1 MKTKNILILIS
12 VLLILSALG
21 FLLYKDDVFKKLEGD
36 NDIQITT
43 IPALGNSFF
52 NLNIEDGNTSNTLL
66 VPDLDSVGITKGGDY
81 SGALKEC
88 ASKNN
93 SRSGYPEGTCVALSN
108 EDILIKVEEKGDT
121 FSNFIKNYIKNTAG
135 PNVVGS
141 PDGFYAAFEGS
152 GGDWNKVLITDLG
165 PDPNNTGKDT
175 ICNNTFGK
183 EVTNTAY
190 NKHSGTC
197 VGFKPSNPD
206 KFITNLKPGS
216 EEDLVAQC
224 RKSINT
230 SLNYKE
236 TITPNNSY
244 FEVSDVSR
252 PKRCSVESP
261 QIIDVGT
268 QSVNQWVRTNELDP
282 SSQVP
287 PYHVMDNVN
296 DEDRVI
302 EIGNILQTSDFPT
315 LLQNSGGD
323 ACIGFASNATIPWL
337 DTQKPG
343 TVHDSEGKC
352 YTDFP
357 CEYLS
362 RTRNTSKDRVCNVN
376 LCQHMDTDVTTD
388 EQNIKWSDKFDDD
401 PMWISAKKGCFR
413 KLTKKHPLDGK
424 KGKCECKQYN
434 DCAADHGRSTMEI
447 TDDADRQMLKVKC
460 YNKGGNPFGCAK
472 CEGVLTDNLALQV
485 DKTIGNFSTP
495 HYWCARS
502 RLDGTLGGEVAG
514 GKYYWKPSITFANAS
529 RKGEVNG
536 VIDTQVNTS
545 HLSKKDRGW
554 WENNPDMVKYDYGK
568 DDVMLGCSPDK
579 IPDQIKMSSEE

>member
-93 SRSGYPEGTCVALSN
+93 IRSGYPEGTCVALSN

-165 PDPNNTGKDT
+165 PDPNNTGKAT
-175 ICNNTFGK
+175 ICNNTFEG
-183 EVTNTAY
+183 VTNTAY

-244 FEVSDVSR
+244 FEVSDISR

-261 QIIDVGT
+261 QIIDVGA

-287 PYHVMDNVN
+287 PYHVMD
-296 DEDRVI
+296 EDRVI
-302 EIGNILQTSDFPT
+302 EVGNILQTSSFPT
-315 LLQNSGGD
+315 FLQNSGGD
-323 ACIGFASNATIPWL
+323 ACIGFTSNATIPWL
-337 DTQKPG
+337 SGKTG
-343 TVHDSEGKC
+343 TIHESEGDC
-352 YTDFP
+352 YKDFP

-362 RTRNTSKDRVCNVN
+362 RIRNTSKDKVCNVN
-376 LCQHMDTDVTTD
+376 GCQNEDTEITD
-388 EQNIKWSDKFDDD
+388 AQKSINWKSPVAEDNKQWV
-401 PMWISAKKGCFR
+401 SAKKGCYRNLPEEWGGSGKCKSKKDLFHPSKCSPSTTKVNADMANS
-413 KLTKKHPLDGK
+413 KLSTKCKNVSDWMCESPLVDELAVNNKTKFETPHYYCKSQGQQDCDP
-424 KGKCECKQYN
+424 CECKTWDVSGGVCLKKECSKCN
-434 DCAADHGRSTMEI
+434 TIEFGKT
-447 TDDADRQMLKVKC
+447 TDLPNSQNKKGQIHYRTEDLNIDPKKLLKWNC
-460 YNKGGNPFGCAK
+460 G
-472 CEGVLTDNLALQV
+472 
-485 DKTIGNFSTP
+485 
-495 HYWCARS
+495 
-502 RLDGTLGGEVAG
+502 
-514 GKYYWKPSITFANAS
+514 PSHI
-529 RKGEVNG
+529 
-536 VIDTQVNTS
+536 
-545 HLSKKDRGW
+545 
-554 WENNPDMVKYDYGK
+554 
-568 DDVMLGCSPDK
+568 PDK
-579 IPDQIKMSSEE
+579 IPKP